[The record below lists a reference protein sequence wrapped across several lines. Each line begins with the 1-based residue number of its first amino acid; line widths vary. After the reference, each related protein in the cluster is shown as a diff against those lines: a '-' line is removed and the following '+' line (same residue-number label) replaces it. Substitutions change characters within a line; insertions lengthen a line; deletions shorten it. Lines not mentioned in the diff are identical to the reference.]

1 MRAVGNVVA
10 LGHMG
15 ADHTTEKDEGLFGIA
30 HPLRAPRD
38 GCGTATAAS
47 RLREA
52 VVTRLTGV

>member
-30 HPLRAPRD
+30 HPLRAPR
-38 GCGTATAAS
+38 GGSRTSIAAS
-47 RLREA
+47 GLREA
-52 VVTRLTGV
+52 VVTRKTGV